1 MSVYVWPNRQRRQA
15 QTLGGAGSNPAAYTE
30 VPHAQEDHQD
40 VAVHRCD
47 GRSTPVIQPLERE
60 HRFTMKFDRHKRR
73 RNSGVFQ
80 VCAATAPATGAPQGP
95 RRFESGAAH
104 RDEAP
109 LAFRLLVPLHA
120 WHNDES

>member
-1 MSVYVWPNRQRRQA
+1 MRRKVTRTSQFTA
-15 QTLGGAGSNPAAYTE
+15 ATGVPPQSSYTLKE
-30 VPHAQEDHQD
+30 
-40 VAVHRCD
+40 
-47 GRSTPVIQPLERE
+47 STLP
-60 HRFTMKFDRHKRR
+60 MKFDRHKRR